1 MDGRSVGGWASLTS
15 DFFVTLL
22 FSLSISAS
30 HHLLLLFW
38 FFLSL
43 SLSLFSLSLSCPS
56 SARAYP
62 GNNASK
68 ARQTDGQTDPK
79 LWMDA
84 ERDGTRR
91 DADDGRTDGGAGGGE
106 GTHVPRALLLRSRTA
121 ARHSTRLLAAHFR
134 FVSRQSSRA
143 VSLLPASS
151 APPCCCCSLA
161 LLLPA
166 ACHSRRPIP
175 TTYIPVCLTC
185 IFVCTF

>member
-79 LWMDA
+79 LWMD
-84 ERDGTRR
+84 
-91 DADDGRTDGGAGGGE
+91 